1 MTMEIRPIR
10 TEQDYKAAL
19 AEISQLID
27 KDPALGTPEGDR
39 LEVLG
44 TLVQAYEARHYP
56 IAPPDPVDALRLLME
71 SRGMTVKDLVPYIGQ
86 TNRVYEILSRKRPL
100 TLNMLYRLYDLGV
113 PAESL
118 LSRQHVA
125 MPQGHD

>member
-1 MTMEIRPIR
+1 MEIRPIR

-27 KDPALGTPEGDR
+27 KDPAPGTADGDR
-39 LEVLG
+39 LDVLG

-56 IAPPDPVDALRLLME
+56 IAPPDPIDALRLLME
-71 SRGMTVKDLVPYIGQ
+71 SRGLTVKDLVPYIGQ
-86 TNRVYEILSRKRPL
+86 TNRIYEVLNRSRPL
-100 TLNMLYRLYDLGV
+100 TLNMLYRLHELGV

-118 LSRQHVA
+118 LSRQRMTVS
-125 MPQGHD
+125 QEQV